1 MKIGIDYA
9 YYNKDNYNINSTKVL
24 LNPEI
29 VLNEI
34 GELLIKKLEDYGFEV
49 VNCSPIESK
58 TQKDM
63 ISSTLEIG
71 NNSNLDLFLSIT
83 LNAFSNPAKHG
94 NEILIN
100 SKADISYELSKKI
113 QNRFKTL
120 GYSSRGIIQ
129 NSTVPLIKEMN
140 CPSLLIKCFFITN
153 CWECKRYNKELIV
166 DAIFKS
172 LIVKDNFLPSYKF
185 MHS

>member
-9 YYNKDNYNINSTKVL
+9 YYDKDIHNIPSCQIFLK
-24 LNPEI
+24 PEI
-29 VLNEI
+29 ILKEI
-34 GELLIKKLEDYGFEV
+34 GELLIEKLEHQGFEV
-49 VNCSPIESK
+49 VNCSPVESK
-58 TQKDM
+58 SPNDM
-63 ISSTLEIG
+63 INSTLDIG

-129 NSTVPLIKEMN
+129 NFTVPLIKEMN

-153 CWECKRYNKELIV
+153 RWECKRYNKELIV

-172 LIVKDNFLPSYKF
+172 LIIKDSFLPNYKF
-185 MHS
+185 IHS